1 MLTDI
6 TSRAVLHHLNPYRI
20 YYCQYITTLIS
31 SYVVLFS
38 NIESTLFKYIFK
50 DNTFLLFL
58 FRLFDFFRYRTKKPP
73 PDQFLDGFFVVKDDF
88 AGNEIERLA
97 GDPHS
102 SLPVSAGVADETT
115 VVP

>member
-38 NIESTLFKYIFK
+38 NIESTLFKYIFI
-50 DNTFLLFL
+50 DNTFFTV
-58 FRLFDFFRYRTKKPP
+58 FVQIVRY
-73 PDQFLDGFFVVKDDF
+73 F
-88 AGNEIERLA
+88 
-97 GDPHS
+97 S
-102 SLPVSAGVADETT
+102 
-115 VVP
+115 